1 MKRATMQDCSPHGA
15 KRNAGKISR
24 LHGRP
29 RISLC
34 SIRATSPA
42 RTSPMEV
49 PMNGGLFRGVA
60 FSLLITA
67 AAATSA
73 QAEVKN
79 VKITLDWI
87 IQGTHAPFFI
97 AQEKGYFKD
106 GGITVDA
113 IDKGNGATN
122 VSVTVGSG
130 AYQYG
135 WVDMPSMIL
144 FNAKN
149 PTTPLIAVYVSFDE
163 SPLAF
168 INRRAAGIRK
178 PADLDGKK
186 IAGGPGT
193 AVHDTA
199 SILFKA
205 AHAESVK
212 VNWVAVQPQLFGAMF
227 KRGEV
232 DGTGG
237 FTNSNVPAI
246 LEMGFTMDDLY
257 VLKYSEFGADM
268 YGLALVARKKFADE
282 NPETTRA
289 VVKALNQ
296 GTKDTIA
303 APQKALELLKARDPM
318 MKMDIEKVRLE
329 IALGLTKT
337 AHVASAG
344 LSSVVPE
351 KLQRTIEAIATAYQ
365 LPTVPD
371 PATVYT
377 DQYLPPLAERM
388 PAKSP
393 D

>member
-1 MKRATMQDCSPHGA
+1 MTNGRSPGNTRKFLAHCAPPRLLALSLALILFGAGGA
-15 KRNAGKISR
+15 K
-24 LHGRP
+24 
-29 RISLC
+29 
-34 SIRATSPA
+34 
-42 RTSPMEV
+42 
-49 PMNGGLFRGVA
+49 
-60 FSLLITA
+60 
-67 AAATSA
+67 
-73 QAEVKN
+73 AEVKN

-97 AQEKGYFKD
+97 AQEKGYFKAE
-106 GGITVDA
+106 GVTVDA
-113 IDKGNGATN
+113 IDAGNGATN
-122 VSVTVGSG
+122 VAVKVASG
-130 AYQYG
+130 AYQFG
-135 WVDMPSMIL
+135 WVDVPSMIL

-163 SPLAF
+163 TPLAF
-168 INRRAAGIRK
+168 ITRRSAGIRK

-205 AHAESVK
+205 ANAENVK
-212 VNWVAVQPQLFGAMF
+212 VNWVAVQPQLFGPMF

-246 LEMGFTMDDLY
+246 LEMGFTMDDLF
-257 VLKYSEFGADM
+257 VLKYSDFGADM
-268 YGLALVARKKFADE
+268 YGLALVTRKKFADE

-303 APQKALELLKARDPM
+303 APQKALELLKARDQM
-318 MKMDIEKVRLE
+318 MKLDIEKTRLE
-329 IALGLTKT
+329 IALGLTNT

-344 LSSVVPE
+344 LSSVQPE
-351 KLQRTIEAIATAYQ
+351 KLQRTIDAIATAYQ
-365 LPTVPD
+365 LPAPPD

-377 DQYLPPLAERM
+377 DRYLPPPAERM
-388 PAKSP
+388 LTKTAN
-393 D
+393 

>member
-1 MKRATMQDCSPHGA
+1 M
-15 KRNAGKISR
+15 I
-24 LHGRP
+24 
-29 RISLC
+29 RISTIAAVVALV
-34 SIRATSPA
+34 AAVAPA
-42 RTSPMEV
+42 D
-49 PMNGGLFRGVA
+49 
-60 FSLLITA
+60 
-67 AAATSA
+67 
-73 QAEVKN
+73 AEVKN
-79 VKITLDWI
+79 VKITMDWV
-87 IQGTHAPFFI
+87 IQGTHGPFFI
-97 AQEKGYFKD
+97 AQDKGYFKAE
-106 GGITVDA
+106 GVTVDA

-122 VSVTVGSG
+122 VAVTVASG

-149 PTTPLIAVYVSFDE
+149 PSTPLIAVYVSFDG

-168 INRRAAGIRK
+168 ITRKSAGIRT

-205 AHAESVK
+205 AHAENVK
-212 VNWVAVQPQLFGAMF
+212 VNWVRVRRQLFGAMF

-246 LEMGFTMDDLY
+246 LEMGFTMDDLF
-257 VLKYSEFGADM
+257 VLKYSDFGADM
-268 YGLALVARKKFADE
+268 YGLALVTRKRFADD
-282 NPETTRA
+282 NPQTTRA

-303 APQKALELLKARDPM
+303 APQKALELLKGRDPL
-318 MKMDIEKVRLE
+318 MKLDIEKIRLDL
-329 IALGLTKT
+329 ALALTNT
-337 AHVASAG
+337 PHVAKDG
-344 LSSVVPE
+344 LSSVTAE
-351 KLQRTIEAIATAYQ
+351 KLQQTIDSVVAAYG
-365 LPTVPD
+365 LPNSPD

-377 DQYLPPLAERM
+377 DRYLPPPAERM
-388 PAKSP
+388 VPK
-393 D
+393 

>member
-1 MKRATMQDCSPHGA
+1 MKP
-15 KRNAGKISR
+15 ISA
-24 LHGRP
+24 
-29 RISLC
+29 IAAVVTIVS
-34 SIRATSPA
+34 AVAPA
-42 RTSPMEV
+42 D
-49 PMNGGLFRGVA
+49 
-60 FSLLITA
+60 
-67 AAATSA
+67 
-73 QAEVKN
+73 AEVKN
-79 VKITLDWI
+79 VKISLDWVV
-87 IQGTHAPFFI
+87 QGTHAPFFI
-97 AQEKGYFKD
+97 AQDKGYFKAE
-106 GGITVDA
+106 GVTVDA

-122 VSVTVGSG
+122 VAVTVASG

-168 INRRAAGIRK
+168 ITRRSAGIRN

-212 VNWVAVQPQLFGAMF
+212 VNWLAVQPQLFGPMF
-227 KRGEV
+227 RRGDV

-246 LEMGFTMDDLY
+246 LEMGFTMDELF
-257 VLKYSEFGADM
+257 VLKYSDFGADM
-268 YGLALVARKKFADE
+268 YGLSLVTRKKFADE

-296 GTKDTIA
+296 GTRDTIA
-303 APQKALELLKARDPM
+303 APQKALDLLKARDPM
-318 MKMDIEKVRLE
+318 MKMDIEKIRLDL
-329 IALGLTKT
+329 ALGLTNT

-344 LSSVVPE
+344 LSSVTQE
-351 KLQRTIEAIATAYQ
+351 KLQKTIDSVVMAYG
-365 LPTVPD
+365 LPNTPD
-371 PATVYT
+371 PASVYT
-377 DQYLPPLAERM
+377 DRYLPPAAERM
-388 PAKSP
+388 LPKTTNK
-393 D
+393 